1 MDVYSTIKYYLK
13 VKPISNIT
21 LATHVLLHG
30 SLLIAI
36 TVSMME
42 EKTQNIKPLGKS
54 YKAPCQT
61 TLMEIF
67 AKIFNC

>member
-21 LATHVLLHG
+21 LATYVLLHG

-36 TVSMME
+36 TVSM
-42 EKTQNIKPLGKS
+42 TQNIKPLGKA
-54 YKAPCQT
+54 Y
-61 TLMEIF
+61 
-67 AKIFNC
+67 